1 MAFNPLLEDLSC
13 NLCGKDFLSNKALK
27 THTIKYHKE
36 DTVSCDECGK
46 EVKNKNF
53 LRSHMQSHDF
63 ENCTICDKSLKKKS
77 LPNHMKVHEKD
88 NQNRYEECN
97 ATFSRLESLT
107 RHQNS

>member
-46 EVKNKNF
+46 EVKKKNKN
-53 LRSHMQSHDF
+53 
-63 ENCTICDKSLKKKS
+63 KKK
-77 LPNHMKVHEKD
+77 
-88 NQNRYEECN
+88 
-97 ATFSRLESLT
+97 
-107 RHQNS
+107 

>member
-46 EVKNKNF
+46 EVKNKN
-53 LRSHMQSHDF
+53 LRKLVNIS
-63 ENCTICDKSLKKKS
+63 
-77 LPNHMKVHEKD
+77 
-88 NQNRYEECN
+88 
-97 ATFSRLESLT
+97 
-107 RHQNS
+107 